1 MRSAK
6 KQYAVI
12 GLGRFGLSV
21 CQELSRAGAEVL
33 AVDLNEDR
41 VKNAIAFSTEV
52 IVANC
57 TQEETVAELK
67 LEEYDMVMV
76 AIGSDIN
83 ASILT
88 TLVLK
93 EAHCK
98 TVWVKANDKFHA
110 RILTKV
116 GADRVVMPEKEMG
129 VRIANQMIDKRVKD
143 FHPLGSGLA
152 LTEVVVSSNLLG
164 KSLSELSLCSEENV
178 SVIALKRGPEVIP
191 SPSFEK
197 SLEIGDVIIVVGPEA
212 ELAQKLRAL

>member
-21 CQELSRAGAEVL
+21 CQELSRAGAQVL

-41 VKNAIAFSTEV
+41 VKSAIEFSTEV

-110 RILTKV
+110 KILTKV
-116 GADRVVMPEKEMG
+116 GADRVIMPEKEMG
-129 VRIANQMIDKRVKD
+129 IRIANQMIDKRVKD

-164 KSLSELSLCSEENV
+164 KSLSDMSLCREEGV

-212 ELAQKLRAL
+212 ELAHKLRTL

>member
-41 VKNAIAFSTEV
+41 VKSAIEFSTEV

-98 TVWVKANDKFHA
+98 SVWVKANDKFHA
-110 RILTKV
+110 KILTKV
-116 GADRVVMPEKEMG
+116 GADRVIMPEKEMG
-129 VRIANQMIDKRVKD
+129 IRIANQMIDKRVKD

-164 KSLSELSLCSEENV
+164 KSLSDMSLCREESV
-178 SVIALKRGPEVIP
+178 SVIALKRGPEVIS

-212 ELAQKLRAL
+212 ELAKKLRAL

>member
-21 CQELSRAGAEVL
+21 CQELSRAGAQVL
-33 AVDLNEDR
+33 AVDLNEER
-41 VKNAIAFSTEV
+41 VKSAIEFSTEV

-110 RILTKV
+110 KILTKV
-116 GADRVVMPEKEMG
+116 GADRVIMPEKEMG
-129 VRIANQMIDKRVKD
+129 IRIANQMIDKRVKD

-164 KSLSELSLCSEENV
+164 KSLSDMSLCREEGV

-212 ELAQKLRAL
+212 ELAQNLRAL

>member
-21 CQELSRAGAEVL
+21 CQELSRAGAQVL

-41 VKNAIAFSTEV
+41 VKSAIEFSTEV

-98 TVWVKANDKFHA
+98 SVWVKANDKFHA
-110 RILTKV
+110 KILTKV
-116 GADRVVMPEKEMG
+116 GADRVIMPEKEMG
-129 VRIANQMIDKRVKD
+129 IRIANQMIDKRVKD

-152 LTEVVVSSNLLG
+152 LTELVVSANLLG
-164 KSLSELSLCSEENV
+164 KSLSDMSLCREKEV

>member
-21 CQELSRAGAEVL
+21 CQELSRAGAQVL

-41 VKNAIAFSTEV
+41 VKSAIEFSTEV

-110 RILTKV
+110 KILTKV
-116 GADRVVMPEKEMG
+116 GADRVIMPEKEMG
-129 VRIANQMIDKRVKD
+129 IRIANQMIDKRVKD

-164 KSLSELSLCSEENV
+164 KSLSDMSLCREEGV

-212 ELAQKLRAL
+212 ELAQNLRAL

>member
-1 MRSAK
+1 MRSTK

-21 CQELSRAGAEVL
+21 CQELSRAGAQVL
-33 AVDLNEDR
+33 AVDLNEER
-41 VKNAIAFSTEV
+41 VKSAIEFSTEV

-110 RILTKV
+110 KILSKV
-116 GADRVVMPEKEMG
+116 GADRVIMPEKEMG

-164 KSLSELSLCSEENV
+164 KSLSDMSLCREEDV
-178 SVIALKRGPEVIP
+178 SVIALKRGPEVIS
-191 SPSFEK
+191 SPSHEK

-212 ELAQKLRAL
+212 NLAQKLRAL

>member
-21 CQELSRAGAEVL
+21 CQELSRAGAQVL
-33 AVDLNEDR
+33 AVDLNEER
-41 VKNAIAFSTEV
+41 VKSAIEFATEV

-110 RILTKV
+110 KILSKV
-116 GADRVVMPEKEMG
+116 GADRVIMPEKEMG

-164 KSLSELSLCSEENV
+164 KSLSQHCKSSHTQVSNSTVFHVPSYLLLTRFLVNRQAVGLSW
-178 SVIALKRGPEVIP
+178 
-191 SPSFEK
+191 
-197 SLEIGDVIIVVGPEA
+197 
-212 ELAQKLRAL
+212 

>member
-1 MRSAK
+1 MRSTK

-21 CQELSRAGAEVL
+21 CQELSRAGAQVL
-33 AVDLNEDR
+33 AVDLNEER
-41 VKNAIAFSTEV
+41 VKSAIEFSTEV

-110 RILTKV
+110 KILSKV
-116 GADRVVMPEKEMG
+116 GADRVIMPEKEMG

-164 KSLSELSLCSEENV
+164 KSLSDMSLCSEEDV
-178 SVIALKRGPEVIP
+178 SVIALKRGPEVIS
-191 SPSFEK
+191 SPSHEK

-212 ELAQKLRAL
+212 NLAQKLRAL

>member
-21 CQELSRAGAEVL
+21 CQELSRAGAQVL
-33 AVDLNEDR
+33 AIDVDEER
-41 VKNAIAFSTEV
+41 VKTAIEYSTEV

-57 TQEETVAELK
+57 AQEETVAELK
-67 LEEYDMVMV
+67 LEEYDMVMI

-98 TVWVKANDKFHA
+98 TVWVKANDRFHA
-110 RILTKV
+110 RILHKV
-116 GADRVVMPEKEMG
+116 GADRVIMPEREMG
-129 VRIANQMIDKRVKD
+129 IRIANQMIDKRVKD
-143 FHPLGSGLA
+143 FHPLGSGIA
-152 LTEVVVSSNLLG
+152 LTEVIVSAKMLG
-164 KSLSELSLCSEENV
+164 KSLADMSLCREEGV
-178 SVIALKRGPEVIP
+178 SVIALKRGPEVIA
-191 SPSFEK
+191 SPSYKK
-197 SLEIGDVIIVVGPEA
+197 SLEIGDVIIIVGPEVI
-212 ELAQKLRAL
+212 LAQKLRTL

>member
-21 CQELSRAGAEVL
+21 CQELSRAGAQVL
-33 AVDLNEDR
+33 AVDLNEER
-41 VKNAIAFSTEV
+41 VKSAIEFSTEV

-110 RILTKV
+110 KILTKV
-116 GADRVVMPEKEMG
+116 GADRVIMPEKEMG

-164 KSLSELSLCSEENV
+164 KSLSDMSLCREEGV
-178 SVIALKRGPEVIP
+178 SVIALKRGPEVIA

-212 ELAQKLRAL
+212 ELAQNLRAL

>member
-1 MRSAK
+1 MKSAK

-21 CQELSRAGAEVL
+21 CQELSHAGAQVL
-33 AVDLNEDR
+33 AIDIDEER
-41 VKNAIAFSTEV
+41 VKSAIAFSSDV

-57 TQEETVAELK
+57 TQEDTVAELK
-67 LEEYDMVMV
+67 LDEYDMVMV
-76 AIGSDIN
+76 AIGSNIN

-110 RILTKV
+110 RILSKV
-116 GADRVVMPEKEMG
+116 GADRVIMPEKEMG
-129 VRIANQMIDKRVKD
+129 IRIANQMIDRRVKD

-152 LTEVVVSSNLLG
+152 LTEVVISSAMQG
-164 KSLSELSLCSEENV
+164 QSLSQMALCREKGV
-178 SVIALKRGPEVIP
+178 TVIALKRGPEIIS
-191 SPSFEK
+191 SPSFDK
-197 SLEIGDVIIVVGPEA
+197 TLEMGDVIFIVGPEV
-212 ELAQKLRAL
+212 ELAQKLRSL

>member
-21 CQELSRAGAEVL
+21 CQELSRAGAQVL
-33 AVDLNEDR
+33 AVDLNEER
-41 VKNAIAFSTEV
+41 VKSAIEFSTEV

-110 RILTKV
+110 KILTKV
-116 GADRVVMPEKEMG
+116 GADRVIMPEKEMG

-164 KSLSELSLCSEENV
+164 KSLSDMSLCREEGV
-178 SVIALKRGPEVIP
+178 SVIALKRGPEVIS

-212 ELAQKLRAL
+212 ELAHKLRAL